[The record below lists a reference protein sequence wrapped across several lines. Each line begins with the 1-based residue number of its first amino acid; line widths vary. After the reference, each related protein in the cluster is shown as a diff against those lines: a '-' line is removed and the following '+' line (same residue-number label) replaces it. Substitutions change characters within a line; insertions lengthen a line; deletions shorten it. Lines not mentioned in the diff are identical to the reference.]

1 MRKILVTLA
10 MVLLFTGMVSA
21 DEARTYTVKP
31 GDTLSEIAQQYGMPW
46 RELASYNKITD
57 PTRLQIGTVLRIP
70 SKRPYTL
77 TLSDGTF
84 YVVSDEDTEL
94 LARLVYAE
102 ARGESLEGKTAVAAV
117 VLNRVRSSKFPNS
130 IYEVIHEPGQFTP
143 VEQNQLPTHVD
154 ETCRDAVIRA
164 LQGED
169 PTGGALFFYNP
180 STTRN
185 REFWETRRVIKQ
197 IGNHNFAI

>member
-1 MRKILVTLA
+1 MRKILIALVL
-10 MVLLFTGMVSA
+10 MLLFIGISSA
-21 DEARTYTVKP
+21 DEVRTYTVRP
-31 GDTLSEIAQQYGMPW
+31 GDTLSEIALQYGLPW

-70 SKRPYTL
+70 NKRPYTI
-77 TLSDGTF
+77 TLSDGALYLVT
-84 YVVSDEDTEL
+84 DEDAEL
-94 LARLVYAE
+94 MARLVYAE
-102 ARGESLEGKTAVAAV
+102 ARGESLEGKIAVAAV

-130 IYEVIHEPGQFTP
+130 IYEVIYQPGQFTP
-143 VEQNQLPTHVD
+143 VERNQLPTQAD
-154 ETCRDAVIRA
+154 ETCREAVTRA

-185 REFWETRRVIKQ
+185 RQFWETRRVIKQ